1 MSDSKLPKYLFM
13 SCNIKILTTIQNFL
27 LRGQLEVI
35 FVYERQNL
43 FRALRLCILYAQTA
57 ILIPCN

>member
-1 MSDSKLPKYLFM
+1 M

-43 FRALRLCILYAQTA
+43 FLALRLRILYAQTA